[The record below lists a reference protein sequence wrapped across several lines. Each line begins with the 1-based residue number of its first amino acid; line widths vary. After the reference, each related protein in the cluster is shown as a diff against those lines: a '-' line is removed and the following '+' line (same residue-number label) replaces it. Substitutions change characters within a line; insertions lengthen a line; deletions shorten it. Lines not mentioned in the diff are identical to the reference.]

1 MRWLKCLATEIPYPV
16 SVSVPAKHRLQA
28 GCVTNVSPKSYSLG
42 LALFRGYFNI
52 SAVRMNLRCLGAEAM
67 ASSKYQLS
75 PREEAAS
82 LSVLALS
89 VWPLARKQ
97 ASSIISKKEEG
108 IRE

>member
-1 MRWLKCLATEIPYPV
+1 MPSDRNSLPCLRVRSREAQIAGRLRDKCLAEV
-16 SVSVPAKHRLQA
+16 LFFGFSAV
-28 GCVTNVSPKSYSLG
+28 LG
-42 LALFRGYFNI
+42 DMYFNI
-52 SAVRMNLRCLGAEAM
+52 SAVRMNLRCLGTEAM

-82 LSVLALS
+82 LSVLAHS
-89 VWPLARKQ
+89 VWPLVRKQ

>member
-1 MRWLKCLATEIPYPV
+1 MPSDRNSLPCLRVRSREAQIAGRLRDKCLAEV
-16 SVSVPAKHRLQA
+16 LFFGFSAV
-28 GCVTNVSPKSYSLG
+28 LG
-42 LALFRGYFNI
+42 DMYFNI
-52 SAVRMNLRCLGAEAM
+52 SAVRMNLICLGTEAM
-67 ASSKYQLS
+67 ASKYQLS
-75 PREEAAS
+75 LREEAAS